1 MAVVESSIV
10 EKLKDALSPLYLEV
24 VNESHMHAVPV
35 NSETHFKV
43 VIASAAFDGL
53 RAGARHQR
61 IYQLLV
67 EEMAA
72 GVHAL
77 ALHTYSGA
85 EWGEKQPVAPD
96 SPQCLGRSREEK

>member
-53 RAGARHQR
+53 RAVARHQR
-61 IYQLLV
+61 IYQLLA

-77 ALHTYSGA
+77 ALHTYSVA
-85 EWGEKQPVAPD
+85 EWSEKQPVAPD
-96 SPQCLGRSREEK
+96 SPQCLGGSREEK